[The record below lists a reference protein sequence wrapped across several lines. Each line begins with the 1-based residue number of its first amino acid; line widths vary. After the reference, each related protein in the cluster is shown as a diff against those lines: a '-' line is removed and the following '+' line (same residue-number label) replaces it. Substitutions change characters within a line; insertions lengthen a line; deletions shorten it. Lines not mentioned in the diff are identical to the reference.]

1 MHPDVVKDKAG
12 TCDICGMDLVTAESL
27 GFATAASKE
36 PPLVIPAS
44 AALVT
49 GRRAVVY
56 VKVADANVP
65 TFEGREIVLGPRAGD
80 YYMVKSG
87 LSQGEMVVTKGNF
100 KIDAALQIQAK
111 PSMMNPEGEKMPVSH
126 EGHKM

>member
-1 MHPDVVKDKAG
+1 
-12 TCDICGMDLVTAESL
+12 MDLVTAESL
-27 GFATAASKE
+27 GFVTTASKE

-49 GRRAVVY
+49 GRRAVIY
-56 VKVADANVP
+56 VKVADVNVP

-87 LSQGEMVVTKGNF
+87 LAEGEMVVTKGNF

-111 PSMMNPEGEKMPVSH
+111 PSMMNPEGEIMPAGHSGHSH
-126 EGHKM
+126 